1 MSIAVMSLLALVV
14 ALVVSCVTPKNIG
27 VLAIALAFIV
37 GGIFGGVSTA
47 KIIGG
52 FPLALFMTL
61 VGVTYLFGIAQANE
75 TIDKITKYA
84 VKAVGGRIALL
95 PIILFFVAFAL
106 ASIGP
111 GQIAIVAL
119 MAPPCMLLA
128 EKVGINPFLMALMV
142 GNGGQAGATSPIA
155 PTGIIANGL
164 VAKLGYTGLEFPLFF
179 YNFLGH
185 LAVGVIAYVL
195 FGGLALWKN
204 RNEIVSQKVNDAL
217 SIKVEPFTRQQ
228 LMTLVGIGALLVIAL
243 VFKKDVGLSAF
254 TIGAIL
260 TLLNAAD
267 ENKAIKA
274 MPWSTIL
281 MVCGVTVLISL
292 MKDVGGMALFAAF
305 IAKFSTPFTVTA
317 IYGFVAAIISVYAST
332 SGVILPAFIPMIPDL
347 LKNIGGGDP
356 MALINTVVVAGHLVD
371 VSPLSTTGAL
381 LIAGAGPATDK
392 TKLFRSMIYWGF
404 AMSVVGALLCWLFF
418 TVLKV

>member
-1 MSIAVMSLLALVV
+1 VSIAVLSLIALVI

-37 GGIFGGVSTA
+37 GGLFGGIPAA
-47 KIIGG
+47 KIVGG

-75 TIDKITKYA
+75 TIEKMTKYA

-106 ASIGP
+106 SAIGP

-119 MAPPCMLLA
+119 MAAPCLLLA
-128 EKVGINPFLMALMV
+128 ERVGISPFLMALMV
-142 GNGGQAGATSPIA
+142 GNGGQAGAVSPIS

-164 VAKLGYTGLEFPLFF
+164 AAKIGYTGLEFQLFF
-179 YNFLGH
+179 NNFLGH
-185 LAVGVIAYVL
+185 FAIAVLAYVL
-195 FGGLALWKN
+195 FGGLQLWKKQDEAATRAAEEVMN
-204 RNEIVSQKVNDAL
+204 VP
-217 SIKVEPFTRQQ
+217 VEPFTRQQ
-228 LMTLVGIGALLVIAL
+228 LMTIAGIALLLVSAL

-281 MVCGVTVLISL
+281 MVCGVTVLIGL
-292 MKDVGGMALFAAF
+292 MKDVGGMAIFSSF

-317 IYGFVAAIISVYAST
+317 VYGFVAAIISVYAST

-347 LKNIGGGDP
+347 VKSIGGGDP
-356 MALINTVVVAGHLVD
+356 LALINTVVVAGHLVD
-371 VSPLSTTGAL
+371 LSPLSTTGAI
-381 LIAGAGPATDK
+381 LIAGAGPNTDK
-392 TKLFRSMIYWGF
+392 QVMFRKMLYWGF
-404 AMSVVGALLCWLFF
+404 AMSIVGAFVSWLFF

>member
-1 MSIAVMSLLALVV
+1 MNIAILSLVALVI

-37 GGIFGGVSTA
+37 GGLIGGISTA
-47 KIIGG
+47 KIVGG
-52 FPLALFMTL
+52 FPLSLFMTL
-61 VGVTYLFGIAQANE
+61 VGVTYLFGIAQAND

-106 ASIGP
+106 SAIGP

-119 MAPPCMLLA
+119 MAPPCMLMA
-128 EKVGINPFLMALMV
+128 EKVGISPFLMALMV
-142 GNGGQAGATSPIA
+142 GNGGQAGAVSPIA

-164 VAKLGYTGLEFPLFF
+164 SAKIGFTGLEFSLFF
-179 YNFLGH
+179 NTFLGH
-185 LAVGVIAYVL
+185 LAVGVIAYL
-195 FGGLALWKN
+195 MFGGLALWK
-204 RNEIVSQKVNDAL
+204 RRDEVASRETTEIL
-217 SIKVEPFTRQQ
+217 TIKVEPFTRQQ
-228 LMTLVGIGALLVIAL
+228 IMTLVGIAALLVIAL

-281 MVCGVTVLISL
+281 MVCGVTVLIGL
-292 MKDVGGMALFAAF
+292 MKDVGGMALFSSF
-305 IAKFSTPFTVTA
+305 IAKFSTPYTVTA
-317 IYGFVAAIISVYAST
+317 VYGFVAAIISVYAST

-347 LKNIGGGDP
+347 VKSIGGGDSV
-356 MALINTVVVAGHLVD
+356 ALINTVVLAGHLVD

-381 LIAGAGPATDK
+381 LIASAGPNTDK
-392 TKLFRSMIYWGF
+392 QKLFRSMLFWGF
-404 AMSVVGALLCWLFF
+404 AMSVVGAFISWLFF